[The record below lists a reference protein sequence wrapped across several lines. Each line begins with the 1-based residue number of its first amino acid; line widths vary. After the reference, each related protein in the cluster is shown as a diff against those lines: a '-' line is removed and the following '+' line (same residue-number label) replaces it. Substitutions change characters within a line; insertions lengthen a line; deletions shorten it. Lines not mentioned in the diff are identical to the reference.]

1 MSSLVPPHIQ
11 RLAPYVPGTPIDQIR
26 REYGIEHPVKLASN
40 ESAIGASPRVAQ
52 VVTRLMAE
60 VHRYPDPRAHDLRA
74 AVAAHWG
81 ITPSELAF
89 GNGSNELIDL
99 ISRVFAGGDD
109 HVVFGD
115 PSFLCYRIA
124 CVAGAVPFTDVPLL
138 NGLAWDVPAMLAA
151 VTPRTR
157 ILFLSNPNN
166 PTGAY
171 VGGEALRHL
180 LTSLPHEV
188 MPVLDE
194 AYAEFVTAPDF
205 VSGMALRDLHPRT
218 IVLRTFSKAYGLA
231 GLRVGYAVAQRD
243 TIDWLERLRAPFNVN
258 LLAQA
263 AAIAALADHEH
274 LQKSIALNASERTRV
289 VAALTA
295 QGYEVAPSEA
305 NFVLVSVD
313 APSPV
318 AYEWFLR
325 RGVILRAFG
334 PPLGH
339 HLRVSLGSPA
349 ENDSMLEAFAAFRAR
364 DTEPPGTPS

>member
-60 VHRYPDPRAHDLRA
+60 VHRYPDPRAHDLRT

-151 VTPRTR
+151 GTPRTR
-157 ILFLSNPNN
+157 ILFLSNPHN
-166 PTGAY
+166 PTGPY
-171 VGGEALRHL
+171 VGGEA
-180 LTSLPHEV
+180 
-188 MPVLDE
+188 
-194 AYAEFVTAPDF
+194 
-205 VSGMALRDLHPRT
+205 
-218 IVLRTFSKAYGLA
+218 
-231 GLRVGYAVAQRD
+231 
-243 TIDWLERLRAPFNVN
+243 
-258 LLAQA
+258 
-263 AAIAALADHEH
+263 
-274 LQKSIALNASERTRV
+274 
-289 VAALTA
+289 
-295 QGYEVAPSEA
+295 
-305 NFVLVSVD
+305 
-313 APSPV
+313 
-318 AYEWFLR
+318 
-325 RGVILRAFG
+325 
-334 PPLGH
+334 
-339 HLRVSLGSPA
+339 
-349 ENDSMLEAFAAFRAR
+349 
-364 DTEPPGTPS
+364 